1 MRWSNVVN
9 YTKAIASIV
18 LVACIA
24 QAQEYV
30 FTYETAEQAQSCP
43 PYARAVNVAERDPY
57 KNPEFRDVNA
67 LLRTYDP
74 TKQFPLL
81 NVEAQTLI
89 ALADGVSGKT
99 LEEIATKRAQQQPLV
114 YTRPI
119 EAPQV
124 IVVSET
130 NAFGIGIA
138 ADDEGNLVTF
148 RAHSSPYDPQAAKS
162 NRVAA
167 LAKAKVNKDKA
178 KSQINGQ
185 VQQRLE
191 NIERI
196 LGIRE

>member
-1 MRWSNVVN
+1 MNII
-9 YTKAIASIV
+9 KAIACIA
-18 LVACIA
+18 LVCGIA

-57 KNPEFRDVNA
+57 RNPEFRDVNA

-74 TKQFPLL
+74 TKQYPLL

-99 LEEIATKRAQQQPLV
+99 LEEIATKRAQQSPVV

-130 NAFGIGIA
+130 NAYGIGIA
-138 ADDEGNLVTF
+138 ADDQGNLVTF
-148 RAHSSPYDPQAAKS
+148 RAHSSPYDPAIASSNRQAAINKKK
-162 NRVAA
+162 ADIQ
-167 LAKAKVNKDKA
+167 KAKDG
-178 KSQINGQ
+178 INGQ
-185 VQQRLE
+185 LQQRIE
-191 NIERI
+191 NIERL
-196 LGIRE
+196 LGIRP

>member
-1 MRWSNVVN
+1 VVN
-9 YTKAIASIV
+9 IIKVIASIA
-18 LVACIA
+18 LMASLA
-24 QAQEYV
+24 QAQDYV
-30 FTYETAEQAQSCP
+30 YTFETAEQAQSCP

-57 KNPEFRDVNA
+57 RNPEFRDVNA

-99 LEEIATKRAQQQPLV
+99 LEEIATKRAQLQPLV

-148 RAHSSPYDPQAAKS
+148 RAHSSPYDPETAKS
-162 NRVAA
+162 NRTAA
-167 LAKAKVNKDKA
+167 LASAKLKRDQAKADM
-178 KSQINGQ
+178 NGQ
-185 VQQRLE
+185 VQKRLE
-191 NIERI
+191 NIERL

>member
-1 MRWSNVVN
+1 VVN
-9 YTKAIASIV
+9 TLKAIAVILS
-18 LVACIA
+18 AAFIA

-57 KNPEFRDVNA
+57 KNPDFRDVNA

-74 TKQFPLL
+74 TKQYPLL

-89 ALADGVSGKT
+89 ALADGVSGKS
-99 LEEIATKRAQQQPLV
+99 LEEIATKRAQQSPLV

-138 ADDEGNLVTF
+138 ADDDGNLVTF
-148 RAHSSPYDPQAAKS
+148 RAHSSPYDPETAKS
-162 NRVAA
+162 NRTAA
-167 LAKAKVNKDKA
+167 LASAKLKRNQAKADM
-178 KSQINGQ
+178 NGQ
-185 VQQRLE
+185 VQKRLE
-191 NIERI
+191 NIERL

>member
-1 MRWSNVVN
+1 MVN
-9 YTKAIASIV
+9 ITKAIACIA
-18 LVACIA
+18 LVCGVA

-43 PYARAVNVAERDPY
+43 PYARAVNVAERDGY

-89 ALADGVSGKT
+89 ALSDGVSGKT

-130 NAFGIGIA
+130 NAYGIGIA

-167 LAKAKVNKDKA
+167 LSKAKAKRDQAKA
-178 KSQINGQ
+178 DLNGQ
-185 VQQRLE
+185 LQKRLE
-191 NIERI
+191 NIEKI

>member
-1 MRWSNVVN
+1 VVN
-9 YTKAIASIV
+9 TLKAIAVILS
-18 LVACIA
+18 ATFIA

-74 TKQFPLL
+74 MKQFPLL

-89 ALADGVSGKT
+89 ALSDGVSGKT
-99 LEEIATKRAQQQPLV
+99 LEEIATKRAQLQPLV

-130 NAFGIGIA
+130 NAYGIGIA

-148 RAHSSPYDPQAAKS
+148 RAHSSPYDPETAKS

-167 LAKAKVNKDKA
+167 LSKAKANKDKA
-178 KSQINGQ
+178 RSQINGQ

-191 NIERI
+191 NIERL

>member
-1 MRWSNVVN
+1 MVN
-9 YTKAIASIV
+9 TLKAIAVILS
-18 LVACIA
+18 AAFIA

-57 KNPEFRDVNA
+57 RNPEFRDVNA

-130 NAFGIGIA
+130 NAYGIGIA
-138 ADDEGNLVTF
+138 ADDQGNLVTF
-148 RAHSSPYDPQAAKS
+148 RAHSSPYDPAIASSNRQAAINKKK
-162 NRVAA
+162 ADIQ
-167 LAKAKVNKDKA
+167 KAKDG
-178 KSQINGQ
+178 INGQ
-185 VQQRLE
+185 LQQRIE
-191 NIERI
+191 NIERL
-196 LGIRE
+196 LGIRP

>member
-1 MRWSNVVN
+1 MSM
-9 YTKAIASIV
+9 KAILSIA
-18 LVACIA
+18 LVCGIA
-24 QAQEYV
+24 TAQDYV
-30 FTYETAEQAQSCP
+30 YTYETAEQAQSCP
-43 PYARAVNVAERDPY
+43 PYARAVNVAERDGY
-57 KNPEFRDVNA
+57 RNPDFRDVNA

-99 LEEIATKRAQQQPLV
+99 LEEIATKRAQLQPLV

-130 NAFGIGIA
+130 NQFGIGIA

-148 RAHSSPYDPQAAKS
+148 RAHSSPYDPAVAKS
-162 NRVAA
+162 NRTAA

-178 KSQINGQ
+178 KAQVNGQ

-191 NIERI
+191 NIERL

>member
-1 MRWSNVVN
+1 VVN
-9 YTKAIASIV
+9 TLKAIAVILS
-18 LVACIA
+18 AAFIA

-57 KNPEFRDVNA
+57 RNPEFRDVNA

-130 NAFGIGIA
+130 NAYGIGIA
-138 ADDEGNLVTF
+138 ADDQGNLVTF
-148 RAHSSPYDPQAAKS
+148 RAHSSPYDPAIASSNRQAAINKKK
-162 NRVAA
+162 ADIQ
-167 LAKAKVNKDKA
+167 KAKDG
-178 KSQINGQ
+178 INGQ
-185 VQQRLE
+185 LQQRIE
-191 NIERI
+191 NIERL
-196 LGIRE
+196 LGIRP

>member
-1 MRWSNVVN
+1 MN
-9 YTKAIASIV
+9 TLKAIAVILSA
-18 LVACIA
+18 ACIA

-30 FTYETAEQAQSCP
+30 YTFETAEQAQSCP

-57 KNPEFRDVNA
+57 RNPEFRDVNA

-74 TKQFPLL
+74 TKPFPLL

-89 ALADGVSGKT
+89 ALSDGVSGKT

-130 NAFGIGIA
+130 NAYGIGIA
-138 ADDEGNLVTF
+138 ADDDGNLITF
-148 RAHSSPYDPQAAKS
+148 RAHSSPYDSAIANSNRAAAITAAKA
-162 NRVAA
+162 RRT
-167 LAKAKVNKDKA
+167 KAK
-178 KSQINGQ
+178 QEINGQ
-185 VQQRLE
+185 IQNRIE

-196 LGIRE
+196 LGLRP

>member
-1 MRWSNVVN
+1 MVN
-9 YTKAIASIV
+9 TIKAIACIVFVASI
-18 LVACIA
+18 AHA
-24 QAQEYV
+24 QDYV
-30 FTYETAEQAQSCP
+30 YTYETAEQAQSCP

-57 KNPEFRDVNA
+57 RNPEFRDVNA

-99 LEEIATKRAQQQPLV
+99 LEEIATKRAKLQPLV

-130 NAFGIGIA
+130 NAYGIGIA

-148 RAHSSPYDPQAAKS
+148 RAHSSPYDPETAKS

-167 LAKAKVNKDKA
+167 LSKAKAKRDQAKA
-178 KSQINGQ
+178 DLNGQ
-185 VQQRLE
+185 LQKRLE
-191 NIERI
+191 NIEKI

>member
-1 MRWSNVVN
+1 MCRSHVVK
-9 YTKAIASIV
+9 TLFLILLAGTVS
-18 LVACIA
+18 
-24 QAQEYV
+24 AQEYIY
-30 FTYETAEQAQSCP
+30 TYATEATKANCP

-57 KNPEFRDVNA
+57 KNPDFRDVNA

-74 TKQFPLL
+74 TKQYPLL

-89 ALADGVSGKT
+89 ALADGVSGKS
-99 LEEIATKRAQQQPLV
+99 LEEIATKRAQQSPLV

-138 ADDEGNLVTF
+138 ADDDGNLVTF
-148 RAHSSPYDPQAAKS
+148 RAHSSPYDPETAKS
-162 NRVAA
+162 NRTAA
-167 LAKAKVNKDKA
+167 LASAKLKRNQAKADM
-178 KSQINGQ
+178 NGQ
-185 VQQRLE
+185 VQKRLE
-191 NIERI
+191 NIERL